1 MAFRQQIAEAGRC
14 NLGLRRRV
22 KYGARLLRLGVRPRP
37 GRQDDRATAALDAA
51 LAARRQSDDN
61 QWALADTDPGRL
73 VGAGAHAGSYSGAP
87 ER

>member
-14 NLGLRRRV
+14 NVCLRRRV

-37 GRQDDRATAALDAA
+37 GGKSIERRPRSTRPLAT
-51 LAARRQSDDN
+51 RRQGDDN
-61 QWALADTDPGRL
+61 QWALANTDPGRL
-73 VGAGAHAGSYSGAP
+73 VGAGAHAGGYSGAP